1 MILAFLLLVDD
12 QIPLIIFV
20 MASLVV
26 NPIAFDCLGKF
37 LFLLHLSS
45 IALLDIVFFFLFL
58 FTYLFIGTT
67 GD

>member
-26 NPIAFDCLGKF
+26 NPIAFDCPGKF

-45 IALLDIVFFFLFL
+45 IALLDIVFFLFL